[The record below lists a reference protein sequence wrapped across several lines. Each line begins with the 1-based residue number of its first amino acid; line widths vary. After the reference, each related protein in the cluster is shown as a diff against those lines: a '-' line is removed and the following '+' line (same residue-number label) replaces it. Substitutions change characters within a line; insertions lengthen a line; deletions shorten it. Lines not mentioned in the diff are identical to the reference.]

1 MRQNTRKYNLTD
13 MNKFQFHKF
22 AKNGFRA
29 GDFRII
35 NTDKLTQFLHC
46 KMKRVKEMIRVGCEI
61 AKRRKKK

>member
-1 MRQNTRKYNLTD
+1 